1 MNDVPPPPAPN
12 TVGRNYIIAVA
23 ITAIFGLLGDAI
35 PFISN
40 LIPRT
45 ETPEYP
51 SSGFKQWE
59 RYKPDVIH
67 RAKSDGFVAAY
78 GHSPAG
84 TTAAG
89 VPRTG
94 TGLIKEGAS
103 AAAMAT
109 VTRFGAG
116 YQGAVL
122 PVAKGRYWTVKHNPN
137 SGRVMVH
144 WLAVGAETEG
154 GGP

>member
-51 SSGFKQWE
+51 SSGVQ
-59 RYKPDVIH
+59 
-67 RAKSDGFVAAY
+67 
-78 GHSPAG
+78 
-84 TTAAG
+84 
-89 VPRTG
+89 
-94 TGLIKEGAS
+94 
-103 AAAMAT
+103 
-109 VTRFGAG
+109 
-116 YQGAVL
+116 
-122 PVAKGRYWTVKHNPN
+122 
-137 SGRVMVH
+137 
-144 WLAVGAETEG
+144 AVGTVQARCHPQGQIGWLRRCIRPQSRRDNRRRGAQDRNRTHQG
-154 GGP
+154 RGISRCHGYRDPIRSRLSRSCAARGKRALLDRKT